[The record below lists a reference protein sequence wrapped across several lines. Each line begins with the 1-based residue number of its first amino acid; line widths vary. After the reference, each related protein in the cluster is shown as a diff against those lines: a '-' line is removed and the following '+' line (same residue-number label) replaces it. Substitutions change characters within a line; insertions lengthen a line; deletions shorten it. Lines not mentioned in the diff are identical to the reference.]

1 MIQLYAIL
9 DRDQKMNNLQLPPKD
24 REKEIACL
32 EAFIKSDIDARELKR
47 AIAVR
52 MALSGNIYHE
62 ISNILGVSNF
72 FIGYWKKQFKT
83 KGIARNKLGHK
94 GSKGYLT
101 ALQNTEVIELL
112 KNKQYWNLDELV
124 TYLEQEFG
132 VIYKSKQSYYELF
145 DRAKISW
152 KKTQKTNPKFDKELV
167 KKKTEEINDILFKNK
182 AGIKFGKIILLFLD
196 ECHLLHGDLTG
207 YVLGQSPIR
216 IEVPI
221 TNEKD
226 RQTYLGA
233 LNYQS
238 KEFHIQ
244 SHPSGDEK
252 STVKFIKYLQN
263 KYKNRKIIL
272 ICEGAIYHKYGK
284 FRDFL

>member
-1 MIQLYAIL
+1 
-9 DRDQKMNNLQLPPKD
+9 MNNLQLQQKYMD
-24 REKEIACL
+24 KEIAEL
-32 EAFIKSDIDARELKR
+32 EYFIKSDIDARELKR

-52 MALSGNIYHE
+52 MAISGNIYHE
-62 ISNILGVSNF
+62 ISLTLGVSKF
-72 FIGYWKKQFKT
+72 FIGYWKKQFKI
-83 KGIARNKLGHK
+83 KGIEGIKLGQK

-101 ALQNTEVIELL
+101 ARQNTEIIEWL
-112 KNKQYWNLDELV
+112 KNKGYWNLDELV
-124 TYLEQEFG
+124 TYLEQKFG

-152 KKTQKTNPKFDKELV
+152 KKTLTTHPKFDKELV

-182 AGIKFGKIILLFLD
+182 AGIEAGKIIVLFLD

-207 YVLGQSPIR
+207 YVWGHSKSR

-226 RQTYLGA
+226 RQTYFGA

-244 SHPSGDEK
+244 SHPSGDGK

-272 ICEGAIYHKYGK
+272 IWDGASYHK
-284 FRDFL
+284 